1 MYGIGAL
8 LILGFMCVLW
18 IVSLALRNSSI
29 VDIFWGPGFVLA
41 NWVYFVLTPASVV
54 VLAVVWLA
62 ERVRG

>member
-54 VLAVVWLA
+54 GLAVVWLA